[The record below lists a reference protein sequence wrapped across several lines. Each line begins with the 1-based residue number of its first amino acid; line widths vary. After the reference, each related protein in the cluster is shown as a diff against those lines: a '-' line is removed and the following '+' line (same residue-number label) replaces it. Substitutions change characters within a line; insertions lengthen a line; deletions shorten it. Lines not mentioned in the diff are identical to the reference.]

1 MSNLDPTYLRY
12 IYDNLNKGSVHLEN
26 SSELPEGLIGLY
38 EEAFEEHL
46 PVIQRQQLLQ
56 RFALFAL
63 LKKEVSVHFVAEVL
77 DENEEEIIDFINAY
91 ASWFNSPE
99 PGKFQLFHERLKVYL
114 LQKIS
119 EQEVAI
125 LNESI
130 VDFLEQNVKEEKVNE
145 LVLYCFE
152 FLSFHLFLTAYLSG
166 KNEHFASYCLD
177 DTFKKRQFELS
188 GYYDWE
194 EKMMV
199 LGVEYFSLKQDSICH
214 QIVFE
219 KTKIQYKKKD
229 IQLILSLIRTGEIE
243 IVYHFFRNINEI
255 NLYAR
260 VETAYFYFF
269 SFFEIFEKKDWNFI
283 KKKEVSSRLLE
294 IFENNFQWDSVGHY
308 LSEFV
313 DVNISF
319 RLHCYF
325 EQFGLD
331 FKIIS
336 LLSSDQLQLDEP
348 LKFIA
353 KNHLYEAN
361 IILKDF
367 KKFDYGRKDD
377 NLKEIVYSEYEVLE
391 LDEINEELQRKITDF
406 SKMQLIRDELAYS
419 GDNYETFDELC
430 NFVKQTLRKIDI
442 TRDIKWNVLR
452 ELSTNIKAESK
463 GLFSIKGN
471 IENSDGKNTLEL
483 IRNDFDKQNEELKS
497 LSTFISGG
505 FIIEEFLSLD
515 IKNRYKFLYDET
527 LDSDEDIKLMCLLIE
542 LSEYYQKEK
551 PIDLFNLLSAL
562 LVEFHLNMHNEFIEE
577 YTDDLLELIS
587 SSNEENEEFES
598 KFFNQLLDFFNR
610 RDING
615 HINNTLKLIQDNLL
629 ETYFNFSFYNYSF
642 VSGCK
647 LINLFSKYK
656 LDFAEMDVVNRIIED
671 LDCLIEENDIN
682 QMWGVIEDSYINN
695 IYQKPYFWDFYN
707 AVKRIQS
714 ELVREQLSE
723 YIFEDILFHQGINQ
737 KTVLFFRDN
746 STDYPEMYKWAIK
759 RLSKKI
765 SETNQF
771 LSYLPIMKEND
782 QLMERLLQNIVSS
795 REQLNEPLNIK
806 ILKHYGLDW
815 VIKLDNEFEN
825 IIANN

>member
-12 IYDNLNKGSVHLEN
+12 IYDNLIKGSVHLEN

-77 DENEEEIIDFINAY
+77 DENEEEIIDFINTY

-130 VDFLEQNVKEEKVNE
+130 VDFLEQNVKEKEVNE

-166 KNEHFASYCLD
+166 KNESFARYCLD

-219 KTKIQYKKKD
+219 KTKIQFKKKD

-243 IVYHFFRNINEI
+243 IVYQFFRNINEI

-260 VETAYFYFF
+260 VETAYFYFL

-294 IFENNFQWDSVGHY
+294 IFENNFQWDSGGHY

-319 RLHCYF
+319 RIHCYF

-336 LLSSDQLQLDEP
+336 LLSSDQLQMDEP

-353 KNHLYEAN
+353 KNHLNEAN

-367 KKFDYGRKDD
+367 KNFDYGRKDV

-419 GDNYETFDELC
+419 CDNYETFDELC

-442 TRDIKWNVLR
+442 TRDIKLNVLR
-452 ELSTNIKAESK
+452 ELSTNIKADSK
-463 GLFSIKGN
+463 GVFSIKGN

-483 IRNDFDKQNEELKS
+483 IRNDFDKQNEELNS

-587 SSNEENEEFES
+587 SSIEENEEFES
-598 KFFNQLLDFFNR
+598 NFFNQLLDFFNR
-610 RDING
+610 RDVNG

-647 LINLFSKYK
+647 LINLFSK
-656 LDFAEMDVVNRIIED
+656 
-671 LDCLIEENDIN
+671 
-682 QMWGVIEDSYINN
+682 
-695 IYQKPYFWDFYN
+695 
-707 AVKRIQS
+707 
-714 ELVREQLSE
+714 
-723 YIFEDILFHQGINQ
+723 
-737 KTVLFFRDN
+737 
-746 STDYPEMYKWAIK
+746 
-759 RLSKKI
+759 
-765 SETNQF
+765 
-771 LSYLPIMKEND
+771 
-782 QLMERLLQNIVSS
+782 
-795 REQLNEPLNIK
+795 
-806 ILKHYGLDW
+806 
-815 VIKLDNEFEN
+815 
-825 IIANN
+825 

>member
-12 IYDNLNKGSVHLEN
+12 IYDNLIKGSVHLEN

-77 DENEEEIIDFINAY
+77 DENEEEIIDFINTY

-130 VDFLEQNVKEEKVNE
+130 VDFLEQNVKEKEVNE

-166 KNEHFASYCLD
+166 KNESFARYCLD

-219 KTKIQYKKKD
+219 KTKIQFKKKD

-243 IVYHFFRNINEI
+243 IVYQFFRNINEI

-260 VETAYFYFF
+260 VETAYFYFL

-294 IFENNFQWDSVGHY
+294 IFENNFQWDSGGHY

-319 RLHCYF
+319 RIHCYF

-336 LLSSDQLQLDEP
+336 LLSSDQLQMDEP

-353 KNHLYEAN
+353 KNHLNEAN

-367 KKFDYGRKDD
+367 KNFDYGRKDV

-442 TRDIKWNVLR
+442 TRDIKLNVLR
-452 ELSTNIKAESK
+452 ELSTNIKADSK
-463 GLFSIKGN
+463 GVFSIKGN

-483 IRNDFDKQNEELKS
+483 IRNDFDKQNEELNS

-587 SSNEENEEFES
+587 SSIEENEEFES
-598 KFFNQLLDFFNR
+598 NFFNQLLDFFNR
-610 RDING
+610 RDVNG

-647 LINLFSKYK
+647 LINLFSK
-656 LDFAEMDVVNRIIED
+656 
-671 LDCLIEENDIN
+671 
-682 QMWGVIEDSYINN
+682 
-695 IYQKPYFWDFYN
+695 
-707 AVKRIQS
+707 
-714 ELVREQLSE
+714 
-723 YIFEDILFHQGINQ
+723 
-737 KTVLFFRDN
+737 
-746 STDYPEMYKWAIK
+746 
-759 RLSKKI
+759 
-765 SETNQF
+765 
-771 LSYLPIMKEND
+771 
-782 QLMERLLQNIVSS
+782 
-795 REQLNEPLNIK
+795 
-806 ILKHYGLDW
+806 
-815 VIKLDNEFEN
+815 
-825 IIANN
+825 